1 MRGVEVGFGRK
12 TRRKLSREGG
22 VGERSAMTTT
32 DVSMPA
38 PQHDEPRPGRDEVS
52 LAREPDTDG
61 AAPRLRGEVELGSAE
76 HRERR
81 AVELLGEG
89 ALVVRVPSPT
99 RAERGRLGA
108 YIDDAIEGKLLA
120 LGASGPYPGVDD
132 TLGDQLFRARAIG
145 ASGIVLSLDPLR
157 AIRSPALTPEDSTT
171 LATLAYATRSRS
183 FVFLLDDDDA
193 DAPAYGRPV
202 PLLALLDPRL
212 VATVPAPRPSVPASA
227 PPLPAQ
233 ADERRELVESRAIP
247 TSTTAAPTDDTID
260 GDTEHDDAPPTVS
273 EPAPVLLEAAARKE
287 RRDEPEA
294 ARAIETDDEPAVEL
308 PTYEP
313 VDRDV
318 TLGHARALADLRG
331 PQPLSVLKSCFLSHY
346 LPLGE
351 ILFEA
356 RAHGVDVEPRVA
368 AVHTGFRRN
377 FERAYSDAF
386 PTFAL
391 TGKRPKMVLDA
402 FEEAT
407 RLARASGARST
418 SLLLV
423 PGLRV
428 DLGRR
433 AHDALLQM
441 LPEDAEV
448 ESGLL
453 FAALPTTSARQEDTL
468 ARGAA
473 ALASPRPDESLPD
486 AEWHARGALR
496 RVRMGA
502 RDIFSLDTIAAFR
515 AAPLARGPRLVGEV
529 AALVD
534 TLAGSIARH
543 AHGLVSGKSPLGP
556 RTPERTLLYVFGDHG
571 FVLHED
577 GRTQDGGATPEE
589 VIVPYFAYVLDPAN

>member
-1 MRGVEVGFGRK
+1 
-12 TRRKLSREGG
+12 
-22 VGERSAMTTT
+22 MTTT

-52 LAREPDTDG
+52 LAQDPDTDG
-61 AAPRLRGEVELGSAE
+61 AAPRLRGEVELGSSE

-99 RAERGRLGA
+99 RAERGRLAA

-132 TLGDQLFRARAIG
+132 TLGDQLYRARAIG
-145 ASGIVLSLDPLR
+145 ASGLVLSLDPLR

-171 LATLAYATRSRS
+171 LATLAYGTRSRS
-183 FVFLLDDDDA
+183 FVLLLDDDDA

-212 VATVPAPRPSVPASA
+212 VATVPAPRPSLPAS
-227 PPLPAQ
+227 PPSLPTR
-233 ADERRELVESRAIP
+233 AD
-247 TSTTAAPTDDTID
+247 TSAAETAANASSTCAPLAPLSDDVAPVERD
-260 GDTEHDDAPPTVS
+260 DDAPATVS
-273 EPAPVLLEAAARKE
+273 EPVRLLDAETTCEPQHAHEPQDAHEPQETADEHEQEA
-287 RRDEPEA
+287 
-294 ARAIETDDEPAVEL
+294 TFEL

-331 PQPLSVLKSCFLSHY
+331 PQPLSVLKTCFLSHY

-356 RAHGVDVEPRVA
+356 RAHGVEVEPRVA
-368 AVHTGFRRN
+368 AVHAGFRRN

-433 AHDALLQM
+433 AHEALLKM

-486 AEWHARGALR
+486 AEWHTRGALR
-496 RVRMGA
+496 RVRVGA
-502 RDIFSLDTIAAFR
+502 RDLFSLDTIAAFR
-515 AAPLARGPRLVGEV
+515 GAPLGRGPRLAFEV
-529 AALVD
+529 AELAD

>member
-1 MRGVEVGFGRK
+1 
-12 TRRKLSREGG
+12 
-22 VGERSAMTTT
+22 MTTT

-108 YIDDAIEGKLLA
+108 YLDDAIEGKLLA

-212 VATVPAPRPSVPASA
+212 VATVPAPRPSVPAA
-227 PPLPAQ
+227 PPAIPAQ
-233 ADERRELVESRAIP
+233 AEEIKAIAEVLASP
-247 TSTTAAPTDDTID
+247 SPPTAATTDDTLAAAV
-260 GDTEHDDAPPTVS
+260 EHDEAPPTES
-273 EPAPVLLEAAARKE
+273 EPATVLEAKDQE
-287 RRDEPEA
+287 ELDDEPEA
-294 ARAIETDDEPAVEL
+294 AHAIEADDEPAVEL

-331 PQPLSVLKSCFLSHY
+331 PQPLSVLKTCFLSHY

-356 RAHGVDVEPRVA
+356 RAHGVEVEPRVA
-368 AVHTGFRRN
+368 AVHSGFRRN

-433 AHDALLQM
+433 AHDALLKM

-473 ALASPRPDESLPD
+473 ALGSPRPDESLPD

-502 RDIFSLDTIAAFR
+502 RDLFSLDTIAAFR
-515 AAPLARGPRLVGEV
+515 AAPLARGPRLAFEI
-529 AALVD
+529 ATLVD

>member
-1 MRGVEVGFGRK
+1 
-12 TRRKLSREGG
+12 
-22 VGERSAMTTT
+22 MTTT

-108 YIDDAIEGKLLA
+108 YLDDAIEGKLLA

-212 VATVPAPRPSVPASA
+212 VATVPAPRPSVPAA
-227 PPLPAQ
+227 PPAIPAQ
-233 ADERRELVESRAIP
+233 AEEIKASAEVLASPSPA
-247 TSTTAAPTDDTID
+247 TTATTDDTLAAAV
-260 GDTEHDDAPPTVS
+260 EHDEAPPTVS
-273 EPAPVLLEAAARKE
+273 EPAPVLEAKDPGE
-287 RRDEPEA
+287 LHDEPEA
-294 ARAIETDDEPAVEL
+294 ARAIEADDEPAVEL

-331 PQPLSVLKSCFLSHY
+331 PQPLSVLKTCFLSHY

-356 RAHGVDVEPRVA
+356 RAHGVEVEPRVA
-368 AVHTGFRRN
+368 AVHSGFRRN

-433 AHDALLQM
+433 AHDALLKM

-473 ALASPRPDESLPD
+473 ALGSPRPDESLPD

-502 RDIFSLDTIAAFR
+502 RDLFSLDTIAAFR
-515 AAPLARGPRLVGEV
+515 AAPLARGPRLAFEV
-529 AALVD
+529 ATLVD

>member
-1 MRGVEVGFGRK
+1 
-12 TRRKLSREGG
+12 
-22 VGERSAMTTT
+22 MTTT

-108 YIDDAIEGKLLA
+108 YLDDAIEGKLLA

-212 VATVPAPRPSVPASA
+212 VATVPAPRPSVPAA
-227 PPLPAQ
+227 PPAIPAQ
-233 ADERRELVESRAIP
+233 AEEIKASAEVLASP
-247 TSTTAAPTDDTID
+247 SPPTAATTDDTLAAAV
-260 GDTEHDDAPPTVS
+260 EHDEAPPTVS
-273 EPAPVLLEAAARKE
+273 EPAPVLEAKDPGE
-287 RRDEPEA
+287 LHDEPEA
-294 ARAIETDDEPAVEL
+294 AHAIEADDEPAVEL

-331 PQPLSVLKSCFLSHY
+331 PQPLSVLKTCFLSHY

-356 RAHGVDVEPRVA
+356 RAHGVEVEPRVA
-368 AVHTGFRRN
+368 AVHSGFRRN

-433 AHDALLQM
+433 AHDALLKM

-473 ALASPRPDESLPD
+473 ALGSPRPDESLPD

-502 RDIFSLDTIAAFR
+502 RDLFSLDTIAAFR
-515 AAPLARGPRLVGEV
+515 AAPLARGPRLAFEV
-529 AALVD
+529 ATLVD

>member
-1 MRGVEVGFGRK
+1 
-12 TRRKLSREGG
+12 
-22 VGERSAMTTT
+22 MTTT

-99 RAERGRLGA
+99 RAERGRLAA
-108 YIDDAIEGKLLA
+108 YLDDAIEGKLLA

-157 AIRSPALTPEDSTT
+157 AVRSPALTPEDSTT

-212 VATVPAPRPSVPASA
+212 VATVPAPRPSVPAA
-227 PPLPAQ
+227 PPAIPAQ
-233 ADERRELVESRAIP
+233 AEEIKAIAEVLASPSPP
-247 TSTTAAPTDDTID
+247 TATTDDTLAAAV
-260 GDTEHDDAPPTVS
+260 EHDEAPPTVS
-273 EPAPVLLEAAARKE
+273 EPAPVLEAKDQE
-287 RRDEPEA
+287 ELRDEPEA
-294 ARAIETDDEPAVEL
+294 AHAIEADDEPAVEL

-331 PQPLSVLKSCFLSHY
+331 PQPLSVLKTCFLSHY

-356 RAHGVDVEPRVA
+356 RAHGVEVEPRVA
-368 AVHTGFRRN
+368 AVHSGFRRN

-433 AHDALLQM
+433 AHDALLKM

-473 ALASPRPDESLPD
+473 ALGSPRPDESLPD

-502 RDIFSLDTIAAFR
+502 RDLFSLDTIAAFR
-515 AAPLARGPRLVGEV
+515 AAPLARGPRLAFEV
-529 AALVD
+529 ATLVD

>member
-1 MRGVEVGFGRK
+1 
-12 TRRKLSREGG
+12 
-22 VGERSAMTTT
+22 MTTT

-99 RAERGRLGA
+99 RAERGRLAA
-108 YIDDAIEGKLLA
+108 YLDDAIEGKLLA

-212 VATVPAPRPSVPASA
+212 VATVPAPRPSVPAA
-227 PPLPAQ
+227 PPAIPAQ
-233 ADERRELVESRAIP
+233 AEEIKAIAEVLASP
-247 TSTTAAPTDDTID
+247 SPPTAATTDDTLAAAV
-260 GDTEHDDAPPTVS
+260 EHDEAPPTES
-273 EPAPVLLEAAARKE
+273 EPATVLEAKDQE
-287 RRDEPEA
+287 ELDDEPEA
-294 ARAIETDDEPAVEL
+294 AHAIEADDEPAVEL

-331 PQPLSVLKSCFLSHY
+331 PQPLSVLKTCFLSHY

-356 RAHGVDVEPRVA
+356 RAHGVEVEPRVA
-368 AVHTGFRRN
+368 AVHSGFRRN

-433 AHDALLQM
+433 AHDALLKM

-473 ALASPRPDESLPD
+473 ALGSPRPDESLPD

-502 RDIFSLDTIAAFR
+502 RDLFSLDTIAAFR
-515 AAPLARGPRLVGEV
+515 AAPLARGPRLAFEV
-529 AALVD
+529 ATLVD

>member
-1 MRGVEVGFGRK
+1 
-12 TRRKLSREGG
+12 
-22 VGERSAMTTT
+22 MTTT

-108 YIDDAIEGKLLA
+108 YLDDAIEGKLLA

-212 VATVPAPRPSVPASA
+212 VATVPAPRPSVPAA
-227 PPLPAQ
+227 PPAIPAQ
-233 ADERRELVESRAIP
+233 AEEIKAIAEVLASP
-247 TSTTAAPTDDTID
+247 SPPTAATTDDTLAAAV
-260 GDTEHDDAPPTVS
+260 EHDEAPPTES
-273 EPAPVLLEAAARKE
+273 EPATVLEAKDQE
-287 RRDEPEA
+287 ELDDEPEA
-294 ARAIETDDEPAVEL
+294 AHAIEADDEPAVEL

-331 PQPLSVLKSCFLSHY
+331 PQPLSVLKTCFLSHY

-356 RAHGVDVEPRVA
+356 RAHGVEVEPRVA
-368 AVHTGFRRN
+368 AVHSGFRRN

-433 AHDALLQM
+433 AHDALLKM

-473 ALASPRPDESLPD
+473 ALGSPRPDESLPD

-502 RDIFSLDTIAAFR
+502 RDLFSLDTIAAFR
-515 AAPLARGPRLVGEV
+515 AAPLARGPRLAFEV
-529 AALVD
+529 ATLVD

>member
-1 MRGVEVGFGRK
+1 
-12 TRRKLSREGG
+12 
-22 VGERSAMTTT
+22 MTTT

-108 YIDDAIEGKLLA
+108 YLDDAIEGKLLA

-212 VATVPAPRPSVPASA
+212 VATVPAPRPSVPAA
-227 PPLPAQ
+227 PPAIPAQ
-233 ADERRELVESRAIP
+233 AEEIKASAEVLASP
-247 TSTTAAPTDDTID
+247 SPPTTATTDDTLAAAV
-260 GDTEHDDAPPTVS
+260 EHDEAPPTVS
-273 EPAPVLLEAAARKE
+273 EPAPVLEAKDPGE
-287 RRDEPEA
+287 LHDEPEA
-294 ARAIETDDEPAVEL
+294 ARAIEADDEPAVEL

-331 PQPLSVLKSCFLSHY
+331 PQPLSVLKTCFLSHY

-356 RAHGVDVEPRVA
+356 RAHGVEVEPRVA
-368 AVHTGFRRN
+368 AVHSGFRRN

-433 AHDALLQM
+433 AHDALLKM

-473 ALASPRPDESLPD
+473 ALGSPRPDESLPD

-502 RDIFSLDTIAAFR
+502 RDLFSLDTIAAFR
-515 AAPLARGPRLVGEV
+515 AAPLARGPRLAFEV
-529 AALVD
+529 ATLVD

>member
-1 MRGVEVGFGRK
+1 
-12 TRRKLSREGG
+12 
-22 VGERSAMTTT
+22 MTTT

-99 RAERGRLGA
+99 RAERGRLAA
-108 YIDDAIEGKLLA
+108 YLDDAIEGKLLA

-212 VATVPAPRPSVPASA
+212 VATVPAPRPSVPAA
-227 PPLPAQ
+227 PPAIPAQ
-233 ADERRELVESRAIP
+233 AEEIKAIAEVLASPSPP
-247 TSTTAAPTDDTID
+247 TATTDDTLAAAV
-260 GDTEHDDAPPTVS
+260 EHDEAPPTVS
-273 EPAPVLLEAAARKE
+273 EPAPVLEAKDQE
-287 RRDEPEA
+287 ELRDEPEA
-294 ARAIETDDEPAVEL
+294 AHAIEADDEPAVEL

-331 PQPLSVLKSCFLSHY
+331 PQPLSVLKTCFLSHY

-356 RAHGVDVEPRVA
+356 RAHGVEVEPRVA
-368 AVHTGFRRN
+368 AVHSGFRRN

-433 AHDALLQM
+433 AHDALLKM

-473 ALASPRPDESLPD
+473 ALGSPRPDESLPD

-502 RDIFSLDTIAAFR
+502 RDLFSLDTIAAFR
-515 AAPLARGPRLVGEV
+515 AAPLARGPRLAFEV
-529 AALVD
+529 ATLVD

>member
-1 MRGVEVGFGRK
+1 
-12 TRRKLSREGG
+12 
-22 VGERSAMTTT
+22 MTTT

-212 VATVPAPRPSVPASA
+212 VATVPAPRPSVPAAAPPTLAKVEEPHEVAESLASA
-227 PPLPAQ
+227 PM
-233 ADERRELVESRAIP
+233 
-247 TSTTAAPTDDTID
+247 TTTATTEAMVDDA
-260 GDTEHDDAPPTVS
+260 TEHDDAPPTVS
-273 EPAPVLLEAAARKE
+273 EPGPVLEAAATE
-287 RRDEPEA
+287 QHHDEPEA
-294 ARAIETDDEPAVEL
+294 ARAREEDDEAEVEL

-331 PQPLSVLKSCFLSHY
+331 PQPLSVLKTCFLSHY

-433 AHDALLQM
+433 AHDTLLKM

-473 ALASPRPDESLPD
+473 ALGSPRPDESLPD

-502 RDIFSLDTIAAFR
+502 RDLFSLDTIAAFR
-515 AAPLARGPRLVGEV
+515 AGPLARGPRLVGEV
-529 AALVD
+529 ATLVD

-571 FVLHED
+571 FVLQED
-577 GRTQDGGATPEE
+577 GRTHDGGATPEE

>member
-1 MRGVEVGFGRK
+1 
-12 TRRKLSREGG
+12 
-22 VGERSAMTTT
+22 MTTT

-52 LAREPDTDG
+52 LAPEPDTDG

-145 ASGIVLSLDPLR
+145 ASGLVLSLDPLR

-212 VATVPAPRPSVPASA
+212 VATVPAPRPSVPAS
-227 PPLPAQ
+227 PPVVTAQ
-233 ADERRELVESRAIP
+233 AEENHAIAESLASP
-247 TSTTAAPTDDTID
+247 PTTSTTDDTR
-260 GDTEHDDAPPTVS
+260 GAAAEHDDAPPTVS
-273 EPAPVLLEAAARKE
+273 EPAHILEANAQEE

-294 ARAIETDDEPAVEL
+294 AHAIEAEDEPEVEL

-331 PQPLSVLKSCFLSHY
+331 PQPLSVLKTCFLSHY

-356 RAHGVDVEPRVA
+356 RAHGADVEPRVA

-433 AHDALLQM
+433 AHEALLKM

-473 ALASPRPDESLPD
+473 ALGSPRPDESLPD

-502 RDIFSLDTIAAFR
+502 RDLFSLDTIAAFR

-529 AALVD
+529 ATLVD

-571 FVLHED
+571 FVLQED
-577 GRTQDGGATPEE
+577 GRTHDGGATPEE

>member
-1 MRGVEVGFGRK
+1 
-12 TRRKLSREGG
+12 
-22 VGERSAMTTT
+22 MTTT

-99 RAERGRLGA
+99 RAERGRLAA
-108 YIDDAIEGKLLA
+108 YLDDAIEGKLLA

-212 VATVPAPRPSVPASA
+212 VATVPAPRPSVPAA
-227 PPLPAQ
+227 PPAIPAQ
-233 ADERRELVESRAIP
+233 AEEIKAIAEVLASP
-247 TSTTAAPTDDTID
+247 SPPTAATTDDTLAAAV
-260 GDTEHDDAPPTVS
+260 EHDEAPPTVS
-273 EPAPVLLEAAARKE
+273 EPAPVLEAKDQE
-287 RRDEPEA
+287 ELRDEPEA
-294 ARAIETDDEPAVEL
+294 AHAIEADDEPAVEL

-331 PQPLSVLKSCFLSHY
+331 PQPLSVLKTCFLSHY

-356 RAHGVDVEPRVA
+356 RAHGVEVEPRVA
-368 AVHTGFRRN
+368 AVHSGFRRN

-433 AHDALLQM
+433 AHDALLKM

-473 ALASPRPDESLPD
+473 ALGSPRPDESLPD

-502 RDIFSLDTIAAFR
+502 RDLFSLDTIAAFR
-515 AAPLARGPRLVGEV
+515 AAPLARGPRLAFEV
-529 AALVD
+529 ATLVD

>member
-1 MRGVEVGFGRK
+1 
-12 TRRKLSREGG
+12 
-22 VGERSAMTTT
+22 MTTT

-99 RAERGRLGA
+99 RAERGRLAA
-108 YIDDAIEGKLLA
+108 YLDDAIEGKLLA

-212 VATVPAPRPSVPASA
+212 VATVPAPRPSVPAA
-227 PPLPAQ
+227 PPAIPAQ
-233 ADERRELVESRAIP
+233 AEEIKAIAEVLASP
-247 TSTTAAPTDDTID
+247 SPPAAATTDDTLAAA
-260 GDTEHDDAPPTVS
+260 TEHDEAPPTVS
-273 EPAPVLLEAAARKE
+273 EPAPVLEAQDQGE
-287 RRDEPEA
+287 LRDEPEA
-294 ARAIETDDEPAVEL
+294 ARAIEADDEPAVEL

-331 PQPLSVLKSCFLSHY
+331 PQPLSVLKTCFLSHY

-356 RAHGVDVEPRVA
+356 RAHGVEVEPRVA
-368 AVHTGFRRN
+368 AVHSGFRRN

-433 AHDALLQM
+433 AHDALLRM

-473 ALASPRPDESLPD
+473 ALGSPRPDESLPD

-502 RDIFSLDTIAAFR
+502 RDLFSLDTIAAFR
-515 AAPLARGPRLVGEV
+515 AAPLARGPRLAFEV
-529 AALVD
+529 ATLVD